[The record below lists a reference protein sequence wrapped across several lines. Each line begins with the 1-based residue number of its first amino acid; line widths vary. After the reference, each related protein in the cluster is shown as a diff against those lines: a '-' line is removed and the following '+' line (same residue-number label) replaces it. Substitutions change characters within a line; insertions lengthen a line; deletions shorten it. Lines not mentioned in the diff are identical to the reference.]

1 MPSSAVQ
8 FFSRRGFTE
17 DLAHRRGWER
27 FGEDSFLPQT
37 CAGRYGDGS
46 SGIEPPAPHRWLK
59 A

>member
-8 FFSRRGFTE
+8 FFSRHGFTE

-37 CAGRYGDGS
+37 CAGKYGDGS
-46 SGIEPPAPHRWLK
+46 SGIEPPAPHRRLK